1 MVFLSVGLARQLV
14 FWQFLSVF
22 EHHFR
27 LWVAGCLNGFAASP
41 AVQFC
46 QSFFGFVG
54 FVRVSVGFTLSW
66 LSCQRA
72 GLRAV
77 DFGQGILA
85 SRERGFAWQ
94 VKVRPHKAG
103 RLTLHG
109 ADLEAVWFNR
119 PL

>member
-27 LWVAGCLNGFAASP
+27 LWVAGCLNDFTALPAGIFCQVFRGFA
-41 AVQFC
+41 
-46 QSFFGFVG
+46 G
-54 FVRVSVGFTLSW
+54 FVRISVGFTLSGR
-66 LSCQRA
+66 SCQRA

-77 DFGQGILA
+77 GFGQCILA

-109 ADLEAVWFNR
+109 ADLEAVWFKR